1 MKRYTLWLL
10 ALVFLTISAGCRHS
24 NTGDA
29 NKKDA
34 PPVPTVQVVPVMRT
48 TLERTL
54 PITGTLMALPTQEAT
69 VSPPVAGVLDSLSVH
84 FGQTVAKGQVIA
96 HLSTHA
102 LTGQIEQ
109 AQATIGQNQLQ
120 VQQAEA
126 NALQQQSQTR
136 TAILQAAA
144 AERNAEAGLASAQ
157 ATLTGDEATLHNAE
171 QSLARAKTLYADG
184 LIAQK
189 DVESAQLA
197 VRTAQAQVDAQ
208 RQTIDGQRQT
218 VAGQKQALEAA
229 KAAGLQ
235 DIVKRKDIQVARQQ
249 VRNAQGALK
258 SAQAQ
263 AALYTLRA
271 PLSGQITA
279 VGANLGETVDT
290 TTKIAVIANLSR
302 LQLQLAIPAA
312 SAPEVHPGARVTFT
326 TDALPGRTLQTTI
339 ARIASQAD
347 PQTGTI
353 PAFAVVANPGAL
365 KDDTTV
371 QAQISVER
379 RADVL
384 TVPKSALLT
393 DPDTG
398 ETSVVVVG
406 TDEVAHVK
414 PVTIGLT
421 QGDQIEIT
429 KGVSEGQKV
438 AVSGQYGLPDGAKV
452 SVKNG
457 TP

>member
-1 MKRYTLWLL
+1 MKRYTLWPLVLFTLL
-10 ALVFLTISAGCRHS
+10 VGCRHAD
-24 NTGDA
+24 TGDA
-29 NKKDA
+29 NTKDA
-34 PPVPTVQVVPVMRT
+34 PPMPAIQVVPVTRA
-48 TLERTL
+48 TLERAL
-54 PITGTLMALPTQEAT
+54 PVTGTLMALPTQEAT
-69 VSPPVAGVLDSLSVH
+69 VSPPVAGILDGLFVRY
-84 FGQTVAKGQVIA
+84 GQTVVKGQVIA
-96 HLSTHA
+96 HLSTRA

-126 NALQQQSQTR
+126 NALQQQAQTR

-144 AERNAEAGLASAQ
+144 AERNAEANLASAQ
-157 ATLTGDEATLHNAE
+157 ATLIGDEATLHNAE

-197 VRTAQAQVDAQ
+197 VRTAQAQVEAQ
-208 RQTIDGQRQT
+208 RQMIDGQRQT
-218 VAGQKQALEAA
+218 VAGQKQALAAA

-258 SAQAQ
+258 TAQSQ
-263 AALYTLRA
+263 RALYTLRA

-290 TTKIAVIANLSR
+290 TTKIASIANLSR
-302 LQLQLAIPAA
+302 LQLQLAVPAA

-326 TDALPGRTLQTTI
+326 TEALPGRTLQTTI
-339 ARIASQAD
+339 VRVASQAD

-371 QAQISVER
+371 QAQIVIER

-384 TVPKSALLT
+384 TIPKSALLT

-398 ETSVVVVG
+398 ETSVVVVS

-414 PVTIGLT
+414 PVTVGLT
-421 QGDQIEIT
+421 QGGDVEIT
-429 KGVSEGQKV
+429 KGLSEGQKI

-452 SVKNG
+452 SVRNG
-457 TP
+457 P

>member
-1 MKRYTLWLL
+1 MKRSTLWLL
-10 ALVFLTISAGCRHS
+10 ALAFLAVNTGCRHADNEAA
-24 NTGDA
+24 NT
-29 NKKDA
+29 KDA
-34 PPVPTVQVVPVMRT
+34 APVPTVQVVPVTRT

-54 PITGTLMALPTQEAT
+54 PVTGTLMALPTQEAT
-69 VSPPVAGVLDSLSVH
+69 VSSPVAGVLDSLSIR
-84 FGQTVAKGQVIA
+84 FGQAVVKGQVIA
-96 HLSTHA
+96 HLSTRA

-109 AQATIGQNQLQ
+109 AQATIRQNQLQ

-126 NALQQQSQTR
+126 NALQQQAQTR

-144 AERNAEAGLASAQ
+144 AERNAEANLASAQ

-171 QSLARAKTLYADG
+171 QSSARAKTLYADG

-189 DVESAQLA
+189 DVEAAQLA
-197 VRTAQAQVDAQ
+197 VRTAQAQVEAQ

-218 VAGQKQALEAA
+218 VAGQKQALAAA
-229 KAAGLQ
+229 KTASLQ

-258 SAQAQ
+258 LAQAQ

-290 TTKIAVIANLSR
+290 TTKLAVIANLSR
-302 LQLQLAIPAA
+302 LQLQLAVPPA
-312 SAPEVHPGARVTFT
+312 SAPEVRPGTRVTFT
-326 TDALPGRTLQTTI
+326 TEALPGRTLQTI
-339 ARIASQAD
+339 VQRVAPQAD

-371 QAQISVER
+371 RAQITVER

-414 PVTIGLT
+414 PVTVGLT
-421 QGDQIEIT
+421 QGDQVEIT
-429 KGVSEGQKV
+429 KGISEGQKV

-452 SVKNG
+452 SVKNEK
-457 TP
+457 P